1 LFALPRGAGRFTM
14 LKYWVFVFLSV
25 AAVVLFFV
33 GLIGNHVP
41 LLLAGAVLLLVLFL
55 TRRVFMPIP
64 EPD

>member
-1 LFALPRGAGRFTM
+1 M
-14 LKYWVFVFLSV
+14 LKYWVFVSLSV

-33 GLIGNHVP
+33 GLIGNLVP

>member
-1 LFALPRGAGRFTM
+1 M
-14 LKYWVFVFLSV
+14 LKYWVFVSLSV

-33 GLIGNHVP
+33 GLFGNFVP